1 MNKDVLCLCLNHVV
15 PLLPHLTNQTKDV
28 HLLIL
33 LDALK
38 ERVQGYERASAT
50 HTSTGE
56 GGGHSEN

>member
-1 MNKDVLCLCLNHVV
+1 MDKDVLCFCLNHEDS
-15 PLLPHLTNQTKDV
+15 LLPHLTNQTKDV

-38 ERVQGYERASAT
+38 KRVQGYEYASAT

-56 GGGHSEN
+56 GGGQSED